1 MSSEPIRDLGE
12 GIGKG
17 AVKGALDWGENFIKD
32 LVRRFREKGINF
44 IEDKNTLEIAREQY
58 NSGELQIYKHYIE
71 DANNLM
77 ILRMG
82 LVLRKLERLGER
94 DRKQKL
100 REDILKK
107 YEIKGLHVAQFVEN
121 GILNRY
127 IGILLDDIS
136 SIEKFKERINEII
149 SNIEKYVLFVK
160 KEDDERFILDFCLR
174 MTTSNLSMIFI
185 VSGMGSAGEII
196 KKIEGRLIKLLK
208 DYELEK
214 MSKGDNENF
223 FFKRIIGNE

>member
-1 MSSEPIRDLGE
+1 MAN
-12 GIGKG
+12 KF
-17 AVKGALDWGENFIKD
+17 K
-32 LVRRFREKGINF
+32 EKGINF

-71 DANNLM
+71 DKSKLM

-94 DRKQKL
+94 ERKQKL
-100 REDILKK
+100 REDIMKR

-121 GILNRY
+121 GVLNRY

-136 SIEKFKERINEII
+136 SIEKFKERLNEII
-149 SNIEKYVLFVK
+149 DNIEKYVLFVK
-160 KEDDERFILDFCLR
+160 SNDDERFIMDFCLR

-185 VSGMGSAGEII
+185 VSGDKHDALAAWKNKQDLPVIHLCPDSGVDV
-196 KKIEGRLIKLLK
+196 LL
-208 DYELEK
+208 
-214 MSKGDNENF
+214 SV
-223 FFKRIIGNE
+223 

>member
-1 MSSEPIRDLGE
+1 MSSEPIKDFGE

-17 AVKGALDWGENFIKD
+17 AVKGALDWGESFIKD
-32 LVRRFREKGINF
+32 LAKRFKEKGINF

-71 DANNLM
+71 DKDNLM

-82 LVLRKLERLGER
+82 LVLRRLEKLGER

-100 REDILKK
+100 REDIMKK
-107 YEIKGLHVAQFVEN
+107 YEIKGLHIAQFVEN
-121 GILNRY
+121 GVLNRY

-149 SNIEKYVLFVK
+149 GNIEKYVLFVK
-160 KEDDERFILDFCLR
+160 KDDTERFILDFCLR
-174 MTTSNLSMIFI
+174 TTTSNLSMIFI
-185 VSGMGSAGEII
+185 VSGMGSAVELI
-196 KKIEGRLIKLLK
+196 KKIEEKLVSLLK

-214 MSKGDNENF
+214 MSKGNNENL
-223 FFKRIIGNE
+223 FFKRIIEKG